1 MIEKGARWFAGEQ
14 DPQDPMISPLYADLR
29 GLPPIYIQAGE
40 RECFVDM
47 IRACYERAKTQGA
60 DITLEVW
67 EGMNHVFQGYG
78 ELVPESKEAMGRI
91 ATIVHEW

>member
-1 MIEKGARWFAGEQ
+1 
-14 DPQDPMISPLYADLR
+14 
-29 GLPPIYIQAGE
+29 
-40 RECFVDM
+40 M

-91 ATIVHEW
+91 ATIVHQG